1 LSKKLE
7 ALLHRIRLSRARE
20 GDPKKVLY
28 ALLEEVEQATGY
40 RGRDSW
46 NIVVELIADHL
57 GIIRDPW
64 RYSLPGF
71 QNTPLF
77 KGREAFKK
85 QTFKI
90 SERALKVK
98 ERCAELVEMYVE
110 AAKAHPWDHLGEI
123 FMEERLQ
130 GRNMGQMLT
139 PRYIV
144 QLMIKMVMAD
154 YYVKKERAW
163 VDAEIVSW
171 ATDYTLRYGPPRWA
185 SKALERAVKNIKDLS
200 RPQTVLD
207 PAVGTGRFLIEA
219 SLMNPDE
226 PLVLFGIEIDLS
238 LYRACLVNMALFSK
252 HPYTIICAD
261 TLRIDNKYAYTGSP
275 IWDMGNL
282 WEPPDFS
289 PFYWKQP
296 PITAEKFSLAEW
308 LKIKHGGNRG

>member
-1 LSKKLE
+1 MLLSKKLE

-40 RGRDSW
+40 SGRDSW
-46 NIVVELIADHL
+46 NIMVELIADHL
-57 GIIRDPW
+57 GIVRDPW

-98 ERCAELVEMYVE
+98 KRCAELVEMYVE
-110 AAKAHPWDHLGEI
+110 AARAHPWDHLGEI

-139 PRYIV
+139 PRTVV
-144 QLMIKMVMAD
+144 QFMIQTVMTD

-163 VDAEIVSW
+163 VDAETVSW
-171 ATDYTLRYGPPRWA
+171 ATDYTLRYGPPVWA
-185 SKALERAVKNIKDLS
+185 SKALERAVKRNWTF
-200 RPQTVLD
+200 P
-207 PAVGTGRFLIEA
+207 
-219 SLMNPDE
+219 
-226 PLVLFGIEIDLS
+226 
-238 LYRACLVNMALFSK
+238 
-252 HPYTIICAD
+252 H
-261 TLRIDNKYAYTGSP
+261 
-275 IWDMGNL
+275 
-282 WEPPDFS
+282 
-289 PFYWKQP
+289 
-296 PITAEKFSLAEW
+296 
-308 LKIKHGGNRG
+308 RGKLNESG